1 MEQNF
6 VRNNIENENI
16 IQNNLNNNENIENQN
31 NNIQI
36 RYNNILNKF
45 KNVTI
50 SFLIFFIINIMIYLY
65 SKIIPLK
72 TYKYVFQYVP
82 IVKKFQFYRI
92 ITRYFIHFGVFHLI
106 IELITFFYL
115 CKIFENIF
123 GTILTL
129 SIIFISMILDSLI
142 QLLIIPTFSFFLR
155 GRISILYN
163 YFYEGGLTPILFT
176 LLTYFSLYRRN
187 KNQQISLESLFILRV
202 KYLYLYFLGLLYFFT
217 PNRTFY
223 GNISG
228 IIGGFILKNYSKF
241 LLPRIIWIKELEENY
256 SLNKI
261 KLFYRFINLNNNKMK
276 EILNEYDRDS
286 IEDIIESNKIDEKKN
301 VKTNIEFH
309 DIEEN
314 NYIGP

>member
-31 NNIQI
+31 NNNQI

-45 KNVTI
+45 QNITI

-123 GTILTL
+123 GTLLTL

-163 YFYEGGLTPILFT
+163 YFYEGGLTPVLFT

-202 KYLYLYFLGLLYFFT
+202 KYLYLYLLGLLYFFT

-241 LLPRIIWIKELEENY
+241 LLPRIIWIKELEEKY

-314 NYIGP
+314 NDIGP

>member
-16 IQNNLNNNENIENQN
+16 IQNNLNNNENLENQN
-31 NNIQI
+31 NNNQI
-36 RYNNILNKF
+36 RCNNILNKF
-45 KNVTI
+45 QNVTI

-123 GTILTL
+123 GTLLTL

-163 YFYEGGLTPILFT
+163 YFYEGGLTPVLFT

-202 KYLYLYFLGLLYFFT
+202 KYLYLYLLGLLYFFT

-241 LLPRIIWIKELEENY
+241 LLPRIIWIKELEEKY

-314 NYIGP
+314 NDIGP